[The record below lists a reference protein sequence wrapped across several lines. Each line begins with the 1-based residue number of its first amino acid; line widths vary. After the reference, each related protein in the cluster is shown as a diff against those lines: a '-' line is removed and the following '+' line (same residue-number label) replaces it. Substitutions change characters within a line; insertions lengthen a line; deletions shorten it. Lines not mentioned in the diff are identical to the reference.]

1 MMIILTGVKWHL
13 IVVLTCISLIISDDE
28 HLFMCLSTI
37 CMSSL
42 EKCIFRSSA
51 HFSIA
56 LPMLLNYVS
65 CLYFLEIKDMDSFLK
80 EVS

>member
-1 MMIILTGVKWHL
+1 MM
-13 IVVLTCISLIISDDE
+13 SLSV
-28 HLFMCLSTI
+28 I

-51 HFSIA
+51 HFSTA
-56 LPMLLNYVS
+56 LPMLLSYVS
-65 CLYFLEIKDMDSFLK
+65 CLYFLEIKDMDSSLK